1 MSTCIEQTAILIF
14 SRTATFEAAV
24 KTFDQAAGKCRNE
37 RIARRL
43 IRETL
48 ATAHRTHLPVFL
60 HSTPAQSTGSF
71 GEKLANALESIF
83 DKGYEN
89 VLVIGNDCPDISVGV
104 LLAARRKLE
113 ENKLVLGPTTD
124 GGVYLIGINR
134 TAAYQR
140 RKFIALPWE
149 GDRLQ
154 AGWKKY
160 SQKCDLVLDWLEPYS
175 DIDQAADFKALLR
188 RLPVWN
194 PLRKQLVS
202 ILAASHRPL
211 VFDQRKFPAAAPDG
225 ATPLRGPPFP
235 AI

>member
-1 MSTCIEQTAILIF
+1 MSTRIEQTAILIF

-24 KTFDQAAGKCRNE
+24 KTFDQAAGKSRNE
-37 RIARRL
+37 QIARRL

-71 GEKLANALESIF
+71 GEKLANALESVF

-89 VLVIGNDCPDISVGV
+89 VIAIGNDCPDINVGM
-104 LLAARRKLE
+104 LLEARRKLE

-134 TAAYQR
+134 NAAYHR
-140 RKFIALPWE
+140 RKFIALPWQ

-154 AGWKKY
+154 AGWEKY
-160 SQKCDLVLDWLEPYS
+160 GHHSNIVLDWLEPFS
-175 DIDQAADFKALLR
+175 DIDRAADFKALLR

-202 ILAASHRPL
+202 ILASSLRPL
-211 VFDQRKFPAAAPDG
+211 AFYQGKFFPAAPG
-225 ATPLRGPPFP
+225 SSTPLRGPPLF
-235 AI
+235 